1 MKIILPF
8 IRLTV
13 VDHNRWCWFAQQGNA
28 TSHWFFVPII
38 EKSYVCWCIV
48 IVIGWTTRSR
58 KEIGFAQRASID
70 FKRLAQSMI
79 LISYLSFVLYIWFPS
94 YSFQLT
100 TVSIEDLKS
109 EYVTPI
115 LKVLGSE
122 LVKLTFLYG
131 SELIIQDL
139 ALCPKLE
146 ELQILPWSFFQLLD
160 SGEID
165 PLNPAT
171 FLSQLRVFQSNFC
184 LGKWSHLFENKS
196 SLVSLSLHCCH
207 IGCLKDG
214 FGSSDRPRK
223 RFKSAS
229 EVRNAQ
235 S

>member
-1 MKIILPF
+1 
-8 IRLTV
+8 
-13 VDHNRWCWFAQQGNA
+13 
-28 TSHWFFVPII
+28 
-38 EKSYVCWCIV
+38 
-48 IVIGWTTRSR
+48 
-58 KEIGFAQRASID
+58 
-70 FKRLAQSMI
+70 MI
-79 LISYLSFVLYIWFPS
+79 LISFLSFVLCIWFPS
-94 YSFQLT
+94 YYFQLT
-100 TVSIEDLKS
+100 AVSIEDLKS

-122 LVKLTFLYG
+122 LEKLTFLYG
-131 SELIIQDL
+131 SELVIQDL

-146 ELQILPWSFFQLLD
+146 KLQILPWSFFQLLD

-184 LGKWSHLFENKS
+184 LGKWSDLFENKS

-235 S
+235 ENIWLPYQVIQSDNELNLSDSVRAQLSVRQPPINLQFFPESNDEDECAYVKEYYEKQKKQWIYFNTC